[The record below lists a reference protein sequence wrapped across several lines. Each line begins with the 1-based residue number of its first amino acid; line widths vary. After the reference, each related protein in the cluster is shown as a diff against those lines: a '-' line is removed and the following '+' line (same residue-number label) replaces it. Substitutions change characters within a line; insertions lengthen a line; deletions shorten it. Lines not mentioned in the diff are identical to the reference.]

1 MWHLQV
7 QQAVRSV
14 LVYVQIAVR
23 SVVLKGREWSW
34 KVECCR
40 LRKAEGFGFVGP
52 GTRGN
57 GESESERGPSV
68 SEGWLG
74 GSDMVEMF

>member
-1 MWHLQV
+1 MWYLQV

-14 LVYVQIAVR
+14 LVDVEIAVR

-57 GESESERGPSV
+57 GEIERERGPSV

>member
-14 LVYVQIAVR
+14 LVDVEIAVR

-34 KVECCR
+34 KVEWCR

-57 GESESERGPSV
+57 EEIERERGPSV